1 MTNQVDQFYVITD
14 QNSIQEVKTTKK
26 GEVYFTYNGP
36 AGILRSDLIKPD
48 HVCELKLTD
57 ADVQATPLHE
67 TTVTLDTT
75 VNEGA
80 PIVGETYQLKIAISQ
95 AFDMAEDSMYYKYAV
110 AHAGANDEAKD
121 IYLKLV
127 KSLCANFAREN
138 VKYFA
143 FGLKGEAGVEVYDVT
158 GATEKAID
166 GTTVKVDPD
175 TATGVVIYELPQDW
189 NLALMPK
196 KGVNYTVYT
205 DTVLEDGVEV
215 KWGVVEHVP
224 SEGRSIANGYT
235 IADME
240 YFYMGERGD
249 QYRMFAAP
257 QDRIPTRLLVDSTKA
272 YDVINLH
279 YYFTDSLGGVQK
291 SEKDITI
298 VCLSGTGA
306 SVISPLVEALGCSY
320 THVTTEGAT
329 VVTA

>member
-14 QNSIQEVKTTKK
+14 QNTIKEVKSTKK

-36 AGILRSDLIKPD
+36 AGLLRSDLIKPE

-67 TTVTLDTT
+67 TTVTLDGT
-75 VNEGA
+75 VNEGK

-110 AHAGANDEAKD
+110 AHAGANDEAAD

-138 VKYFA
+138 VKYFT

-158 GATEKAID
+158 GATGKAID
-166 GTTVKVDPD
+166 GTEVTVAPD

-215 KWGVVEHVP
+215 KWGEAPTVV
-224 SEGRSIANGYT
+224 SEGRVIPNGYT

-257 QDRIPTRLLVDSTKA
+257 QDRIPTKLLVVAGNA

-298 VCLSGTGA
+298 VCAAGKGATTITSLA
-306 SVISPLVEALGCSY
+306 SVLGGKY
-320 THVTTEGAT
+320 THVTTDGSA
-329 VVTA
+329 VVTV